1 MGAKNT
7 DTKDI
12 PWKKIL
18 IIIKEIL
25 EIIIGGM
32 SEEEAIAQASKK
44 YNIKTSVLRDALKKY
59 RA

>member
-1 MGAKNT
+1 MSAKNT
-7 DTKDI
+7 DAKEI
-12 PWKKIL
+12 PWRKIL

-32 SEEEAIAQASKK
+32 PEEEAIAQASKK
-44 YNIKTSVLRDALKKY
+44 YNIKSSVLKDALKKY